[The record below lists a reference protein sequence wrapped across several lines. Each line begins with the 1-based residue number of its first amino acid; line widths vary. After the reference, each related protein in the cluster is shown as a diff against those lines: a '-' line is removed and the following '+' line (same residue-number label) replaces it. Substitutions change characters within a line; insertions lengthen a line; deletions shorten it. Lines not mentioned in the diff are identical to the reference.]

1 MTFKSTMPLDSGGN
15 FFDSMET
22 DILSTAFEK
31 AWAFVEL
38 DPMLGVLGASERQS
52 QLARCPLRGSVRPGP
67 RARDALIPRAKLRL
81 SNDLRAD
88 WEFFHTVGDTRSQL
102 HYRLAQFTVFRYVVL
117 NATEISL

>member
-52 QLARCPLRGSVRPGP
+52 QLARCLMALLKLGENDPTSLANSAIKMLQSKVWKQRT
-67 RARDALIPRAKLRL
+67 ARVWA
-81 SNDLRAD
+81 AD
-88 WEFFHTVGDTRSQL
+88 DHL
-102 HYRLAQFTVFRYVVL
+102 
-117 NATEISL
+117 